1 MVLVSMERQNMGW
14 LTSGK
19 CHSTKRLD
27 GKVVIVTGSNTGIGR
42 YTALDLARR
51 GAEVIMACRDLE
63 KAEAAASGIRKRV
76 PEANLKVMR
85 LDLSSL
91 ESVRSFC
98 KDFLASYDNLHL
110 LINNAG
116 IMFSPWELSEDGFEI
131 HFATNHL
138 GHFLL
143 TMILLPTIC
152 KSAPSRIINVSSL
165 AHRLS
170 FSMRYDDLNYEKSY
184 NPIIAYARSK
194 LANVLFSKELARRLK
209 GSGVKVVSLHPGV
222 VYTDLPRYLSDIFFT
237 GAYWIY
243 EKFGWLVMKTP
254 KQGAQTT
261 LYCALEDCVE
271 SGLYYDDCAVAET
284 SAISK
289 NMDEAKELWEKSL
302 GWVKLG
308 NDYQF
313 PLQHNGRIAMQAVH
327 FQKDSHRKEGA
338 IPFVGVASKTLLRV
352 AARPGRPE
360 MQGDAK
366 QGAENER

>member
-1 MVLVSMERQNMGW
+1 MKAVQFISSVRCQLSGQANLHCAGMGW
-14 LTSGK
+14 LSNGK

-63 KAEAAASGIRKRV
+63 KAEAAAGGIRKRV

-116 IMFSPWELSEDGFEI
+116 VMLSPWKLSEDGFEI

-143 TMILLPTIC
+143 TMLLLPTIC
-152 KSAPSRIINVSSL
+152 KSAPSRIINVSSMV
-165 AHRLS
+165 HRICA
-170 FSMRYDDLNYEKSY
+170 SMSYEDLNNEKLYS
-184 NPIIAYARSK
+184 PTGAYARSK
-194 LANVLFSKELARRLK
+194 VANVLFTKELARRLK
-209 GSGVKVVSLHPGV
+209 GTEVTAVSLHPGV
-222 VYTDLPRYLSDIFFT
+222 VNTEIPRHLNDLYFP
-237 GAYWIY
+237 GAYWLY
-243 EKFGWLVMKTP
+243 SKMGWWLMKSP

-271 SGLYYDDCAVAET
+271 SGLYYDDCAVLE
-284 SAISK
+284 SSPMS
-289 NMDEAKELWEKSL
+289 NDPNVAKELWDKSL
-302 GWVKLG
+302 EWVKLG
-308 NDYQF
+308 NDYQL
-313 PLQHNGRIAMQAVH
+313 PLQHN
-327 FQKDSHRKEGA
+327 D
-338 IPFVGVASKTLLRV
+338 
-352 AARPGRPE
+352 
-360 MQGDAK
+360 
-366 QGAENER
+366 N